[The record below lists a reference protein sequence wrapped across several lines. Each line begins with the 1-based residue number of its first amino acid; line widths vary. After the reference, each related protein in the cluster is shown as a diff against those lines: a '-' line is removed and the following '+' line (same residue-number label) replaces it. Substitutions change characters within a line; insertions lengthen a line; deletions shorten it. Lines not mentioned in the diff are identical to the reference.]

1 VSDLSAKFEHC
12 LDEHTGIL
20 RDCEIEHVTGG
31 KSRSRNSAQGDRWNF
46 CLTAGTLWPANQERP
61 CRNDRAGITHR
72 A

>member
-31 KSRSRNSAQGDRWNF
+31 TLPAVQKIRAIARTSIQDGTSNTV
-46 CLTAGTLWPANQERP
+46 LTFEQAR
-61 CRNDRAGITHR
+61 
-72 A
+72 